1 MIAGLLLHQE
11 VLVAGSYHSLRM
23 STEQLAIDGGHSEND
38 SVNRGVGKA
47 LWRARDREVRI
58 SAAR

>member
-1 MIAGLLLHQE
+1 
-11 VLVAGSYHSLRM
+11 M
-23 STEQLAIDGGHSEND
+23 STERLVMEDGHSEND

-47 LWRARDREVRI
+47 LRRARDREFRI